1 MSVCQTDPIE
11 FVEDMCENMQLF
23 PKEDLLTG
31 DQLMFEFRPEV
42 TVCVCMRVCIS
53 GFLTARL
60 IIVFELIINVINVF
74 IWFFF

>member
-1 MSVCQTDPIE
+1 MSVSVSVCQTDPIE

-53 GFLTARL
+53 GFLFRQQDSSL
-60 IIVFELIINVINVF
+60 SLN
-74 IWFFF
+74 